1 MKYLV
6 KLSAF
11 SLFIS
16 TLFLFSS
23 CKNQGRYIFNEGQ
36 IYGTSYHISY
46 KSPEGKDYH
55 AEIEDLLGELNMIF
69 STFDSGSVIS
79 KINSNQPV
87 EPSHYFLI
95 CFRRSMEISKLT
107 GGAFDITVA
116 PLVNAWGFGF
126 THKEKITQPLIDSL
140 LRVTGYQKVKLEG
153 NKVIKDDPKIMLDM
167 SAISKGY
174 TCDILGNFLAEKNCS
189 HYMVEIGGEVVAR
202 GVNQKG
208 KVWRIGINKPEEN
221 IFNSAGEL
229 EAIVELSGKAL
240 ATSGNYRNFY
250 VEDGKKYAHTINPK
264 TGYPVQHNLLSATVL
279 ASDCMTADAL
289 ATAFMV
295 MGVDKSIE
303 LSKELPGVEVC
314 FIYSNEKGIENIYM
328 SDNFG
333 PVE

>member
-11 SLFIS
+11 LLLLA
-16 TLFLFSS
+16 TLFPVSS
-23 CKNQGRYIFNEGQ
+23 CKRHGKYIFNEGK
-36 IYGTSYHISY
+36 IYGTYYHIVY
-46 KSPEGKDYH
+46 NSPEGKDLH
-55 AEIEDLLGELNMIF
+55 AEIDALLGELNKIF

-79 KINSNQPV
+79 RINSNQPV
-87 EPSHYFLI
+87 DPPTYFMN
-95 CFRRSMEISKLT
+95 CFNRSMEISKLT

-116 PLVNAWGFGF
+116 QLVNAWGFGF

-140 LRVTGYQKVKLEG
+140 LLLTGYQKVKLEG
-153 NKVIKDDPKIMLDM
+153 NKVVKDDPGIMLDM

-174 TCDILGNFLAEKNCS
+174 TCDILGNFLAEKCS

-208 KVWRIGINKPEEN
+208 KVWRIGISKPEEN

-229 EAIVELSGKAL
+229 EAVVELSDKAL

-250 VEDGKKYAHTINPK
+250 VEGGKKYAHTIDPE
-264 TGYPVQHNLLSATVL
+264 TGYPVQHNLLSATVI

-295 MGVDKSIE
+295 MGVEKSIE
-303 LSKELPGVEVC
+303 LSKEMPGVEV
-314 FIYSNEKGIENIYM
+314 FLIYSDEKGVEKIYM

>member
-1 MKYLV
+1 MKHLL
-6 KLSAF
+6 KLFAF
-11 SLFIS
+11 LLLLA
-16 TLFLFSS
+16 TLIPVSS
-23 CKNQGRYIFNEGQ
+23 CKHPGKYVFNEGK
-36 IYGTSYHISY
+36 IYGTYYHIVY
-46 KSPEGKDYH
+46 KSPEGKDLH
-55 AEIEDLLGELNMIF
+55 PEIDALLGELNKIF

-79 KINSNQPV
+79 RINSNQPV
-87 EPSHYFLI
+87 VPPPYFMN
-95 CFRRSMEISKLT
+95 CFKKSMEISKLT
-107 GGAFDITVA
+107 GGAFDIPVA

-126 THKEKITQPLIDSL
+126 THKGKITQPLIDSL
-140 LRVTGYQKVKLEG
+140 LRLTGYQKVKLEG
-153 NKVIKDDPKIMLDM
+153 NKVIKDDPGIMLDM

-174 TCDILGNFLAEKNCS
+174 TCDIIGNFLAGQNCI

-208 KVWRIGINKPEEN
+208 KVWRIGISTPEEN

-229 EAIVELSGKAL
+229 EAVVELSDKAL

-250 VEDGKKYAHTINPK
+250 VEDGKKYAHTINPE
-264 TGYPVQHNLLSATVL
+264 TGYPVQHNLLSATVI

-295 MGVDKSIE
+295 MGVEKSME
-303 LSKELPGVEVC
+303 LSKEIPGVEV
-314 FIYSNEKGIENIYM
+314 FLIYSDEKGIEKIYM